1 MAPAG
6 PSPLAKITWT
16 HPETGEPS
24 EFPLSEGTSATIGR
38 ASTNDISI
46 PEQHVSR
53 QHAVIDF
60 REGIFLLR
68 DLSSANGTFVN
79 DQQVTTDAYP
89 LSSGDEIRLY
99 VPVLHFVA
107 ILDDISRPNA
117 VASPYANAGAGMPN
131 PLGGRLVITNGM
143 QEGEVITLWQDE
155 ITIGRA
161 TANHQWEIGLLDPS
175 VSRPHA
181 KLQRIENRWVVV
193 DLGSSN
199 GTTVNETPVTDKG
212 RVLSDGDLLSF
223 AGTQALF
230 RAT

>member
-1 MAPAG
+1 MTAAG

-24 EFPLSEGTSATIGR
+24 EFPLAEGVTATIGR

-53 QHAVIDF
+53 QHAAIDF
-60 REGIFLLR
+60 RDGIFMVR
-68 DLSSANGTFVN
+68 DLNSANGTFVN
-79 DQQVTTDAYP
+79 DHPVTEAYP

-99 VPVLHFVA
+99 VPLLYFTA
-107 ILDDISRPNA
+107 SIDDVSRPN
-117 VASPYANAGAGMPN
+117 VAAADYATIGSGTPN
-131 PLGGRLVITNGM
+131 PLGGRLMITNGA

-161 TANHQWEIGLLDPS
+161 TANHNWEIGLLDPS

-181 KLQRIENRWVVV
+181 KLQRIENRWVIV

-199 GTTVNETPVTDKG
+199 GTTVNDTPVTDKG
-212 RVLSDGDLLSF
+212 RVLSDGDVVSF
-223 AGTQALF
+223 AGTLTLF

>member
-1 MAPAG
+1 MTSTG

-16 HPETGEPS
+16 HPETGEPC
-24 EFPLSEGTSATIGR
+24 ELPLAEGTTASIGR
-38 ASTNDISI
+38 ASTNDIFI

-53 QHAVIDF
+53 NHAVIDF
-60 REGIFLLR
+60 RDGIFVLR

-79 DQQVTTDAYP
+79 DQQVKDEYP

-99 VPVLHFVA
+99 VPLLHFTAV
-107 ILDDISRPNA
+107 IDDVSRPNA
-117 VASPYANAGAGMPN
+117 VAAEYANAGAGLPN
-131 PLGGRLVITNGM
+131 PLGGCLIITNGA

-161 TANHQWEIGLLDPS
+161 TANHNWEIGLLDPS

-181 KLQRIENRWVVV
+181 KLQRIDNRWAVI

-199 GTTVNETPVTDKG
+199 GTRVNDTPVTNKG
-212 RVLSDGDLLSF
+212 RVLSDGDIVSF
-223 AGTQALF
+223 AGTQTLF

>member
-1 MAPAG
+1 MTSTG

-24 EFPLSEGTSATIGR
+24 EFPLAEGTTASIGR
-38 ASTNDISI
+38 ASNNDIFI

-53 QHAVIDF
+53 NHAVIDF
-60 REGIFLLR
+60 LDGIFILR
-68 DLSSANGTFVN
+68 DLDSANGTFVN
-79 DQQVTTDAYP
+79 DEQVKGTYP

-99 VPVLHFVA
+99 VPLLHFTAV
-107 ILDDISRPNA
+107 IDEISRPNA
-117 VASPYANAGAGMPN
+117 VAAEYANMGIGTPN
-131 PLGGRLVITNGM
+131 PLGGRLIITNGA

-161 TANHQWEIGLLDPS
+161 TANHNWEIGLLDPS

-181 KLQRIENRWVVV
+181 KLQRIDNRWVVI

-199 GTTVNETPVTDKG
+199 GTKVNDTPVTNKG
-212 RVLSDGDLLSF
+212 RVLSDGDIVSF
-223 AGTQALF
+223 AGTVTLF